1 MNAAQI
7 TTARTESR
15 LPLIYTPTTVASFHY
30 TTIIRTKTIPSKDIT
45 SHNAPGRRS
54 SRNKRLPI
62 PININNSKRMTP
74 TSTLYTNNKVL
85 NPLIPKL
92 LPTYKVGDAEEAA
105 LPGAK

>member
-15 LPLIYTPTTVASFHY
+15 LPLIYTTTTVASFHY
-30 TTIIRTKTIPSKDIT
+30 TNIIRT
-45 SHNAPGRRS
+45 
-54 SRNKRLPI
+54 
-62 PININNSKRMTP
+62 
-74 TSTLYTNNKVL
+74 TNNKVL